1 MHPPAHPSAP
11 AAPGPQVPAPPR
23 PDTRTTTER
32 TGTASCDTGFDPRQS
47 ARKDQLVAGL
57 EGESMPDVRLEVEPL
72 ANAHVGLV
80 FDFGESHERLAPERV
95 GEGVLRAARV
105 AGRSSAWV
113 GIGCGA
119 EPEAERRQS
128 GGGTA
133 AVPPLR
139 KPAGQPAAA
148 LWGGRTLHEWKVT
161 KGPRGGSGNELHTT
175 ALLHT
180 FGMSLLSTCGGGN
193 RKT

>member
-1 MHPPAHPSAP
+1 MMHEEECPKRGGEENAHEPTTATP
-11 AAPGPQVPAPPR
+11 HDPTPR

-95 GEGVLRAARV
+95 GEGVLRAARD
-105 AGRSSAWV
+105 AGRCRGSEEGA
-113 GIGCGA
+113 GA
-119 EPEAERRQS
+119 EPGAERRQS
-128 GGGTA
+128 GDGTGVALPPCLRSASPRASRRRPFGAGG
-133 AVPPLR
+133 PCR
-139 KPAGQPAAA
+139 S
-148 LWGGRTLHEWKVT
+148 GR
-161 KGPRGGSGNELHTT
+161 
-175 ALLHT
+175 
-180 FGMSLLSTCGGGN
+180 
-193 RKT
+193 